1 MSFPICN
8 YYFYIFFNFKLGLSV
23 FYYFQ
28 KQSSEAE
35 EFTDMPFKKIVTIAY
50 CELFPFG
57 KRDEKPVLKFWQVRS
72 VAIVLLVT
80 ICFLINRMNNFFIRL
95 L

>member
-80 ICFLINRMNNFFIRL
+80 NFFKY
-95 L
+95 